1 MAGRGRPKG
10 SINKKSSKK
19 TKNVTLDDS
28 NVSIPKDAIIWYEIW
43 NGPKLIGWAPPQYR
57 AGISSLIHTSLG
69 DLKAAIKK
77 DYNKMYFQYMVT
89 VKPIG
94 VKGKPIHITKA
105 I

>member
-19 TKNVTLDDS
+19 KNTSLDDS
-28 NVSIPKDAIIWYEIW
+28 NVSIPKNAIIWYEIW
-43 NGPKLIGWAPPQYR
+43 NKSKLIGWTSAQYR
-57 AGISSLIHTSLG
+57 PGIESLIHTSFG

-77 DYNKMYFQYMVT
+77 DYNKMYFQHMVT
-89 VKPIG
+89 IKPVG
-94 VKGKPIHITKA
+94 VKGKPIHITRT